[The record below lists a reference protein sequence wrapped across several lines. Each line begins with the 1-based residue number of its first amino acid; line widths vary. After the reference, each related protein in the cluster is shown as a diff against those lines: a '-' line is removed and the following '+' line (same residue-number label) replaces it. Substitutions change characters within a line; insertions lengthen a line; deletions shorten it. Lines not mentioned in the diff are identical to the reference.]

1 MQRFL
6 VLIKSLNKRNQISLS
21 MLQKIHQ
28 VLVTRFGINNEIIKK
43 NSFESILVSKQYF
56 FPKFSKDFLN
66 CIKTGEKKNIYQ
78 YISIIREVLEDLLEF
93 ETLVYEIKDISNE
106 ITVENNEKSVIGYI
120 YLGEEN
126 INIYDRVTLNN
137 GDLCLFEN
145 MKEYEVY
152 ESMLSV
158 C

>member
-6 VLIKSLNKRNQISLS
+6 VLIKSFNKQNQISLS
-21 MLQKIHQ
+21 MLQKIYR
-28 VLVTRFGINNEIIKK
+28 VLVTRFGINNEILK

-56 FPKFSKDFLN
+56 YPKFSKDFLN
-66 CIKTGEKKNIYQ
+66 CIKIGEKKNIYQ
-78 YISIIREVLEDLLEF
+78 YISIVRDVLEDLLEF
-93 ETLVYEIKDISNE
+93 EKLVYEIKDISNE

-120 YLGEEN
+120 YLGDEN

-152 ESMLSV
+152 ESMLSI